1 MGGRRGGGLDRT
13 TGGGAG
19 RAHAG
24 WEGHAR
30 RPAGRRSRRRRL
42 TDGEPRGLR
51 APAARDEGRRTGN
64 RGDRRRSRRPLTA
77 LPDPFSR
84 DRASPTPP
92 RRTRAGSA
100 APEAGPDDR
109 AARGA
114 GDGYDAGAV
123 TEVLGVF
130 LAALA
135 VVGLSIFLLGL
146 GSLLKRRC
154 SLRPCGSREEA
165 GDACAECPLAKPERT
180 EPA

>member
-1 MGGRRGGGLDRT
+1 MVEDGGWRPRDREPRLA
-13 TGGGAG
+13 GRGAG
-19 RAHAG
+19 G
-24 WEGHAR
+24 
-30 RPAGRRSRRRRL
+30 PAGG
-42 TDGEPRGLR
+42 TE
-51 APAARDEGRRTGN
+51 AARAEGRRA
-64 RGDRRRSRRPLTA
+64 RRR
-77 LPDPFSR
+77 
-84 DRASPTPP
+84 
-92 RRTRAGSA
+92 
-100 APEAGPDDR
+100 
-109 AARGA
+109 ARG
-114 GDGYDAGAV
+114 GYDAGAV